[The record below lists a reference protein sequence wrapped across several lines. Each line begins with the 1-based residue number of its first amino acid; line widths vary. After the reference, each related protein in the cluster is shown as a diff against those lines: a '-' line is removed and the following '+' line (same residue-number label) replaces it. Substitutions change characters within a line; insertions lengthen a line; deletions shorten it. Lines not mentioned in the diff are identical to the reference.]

1 MGCSSSSSAE
11 VVNTATTIYPKIDN
25 QNTADPKNGV
35 STHQLSQNKKYKLF
49 YFDFTGKAEIIRFY
63 LV

>member
-25 QNTADPKNGV
+25 QNTAEPKN
-35 STHQLSQNKKYKLF
+35 THQLSQNKKYKLF